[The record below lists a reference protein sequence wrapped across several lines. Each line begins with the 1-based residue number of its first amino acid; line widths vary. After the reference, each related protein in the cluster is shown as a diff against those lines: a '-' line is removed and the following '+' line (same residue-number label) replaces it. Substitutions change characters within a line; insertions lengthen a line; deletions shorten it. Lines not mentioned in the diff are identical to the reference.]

1 MYLLLYL
8 YHICTCVCICI
19 YICICICT
27 RILFTIRDKS
37 SGQCARSPAPAC
49 LSPFQVWKLQNGA
62 ETSQM
67 GLKSPAWVSKE
78 TLENA
83 FDLPAYKG
91 SLISNSVMML
101 TQKVPFPPVPN
112 NLIALAP
119 FKCLLAWSCHRR
131 QTINWCHIK
140 SWHVIKFWEMD
151 NWVPKK
157 VNQLVFPKHN
167 QPISKPAKV
176 FSQWQWAV
184 SAGAEFFPGC
194 KMHFQPFAH
203 LHFTQGCIPSSP
215 RHPLIE

>member
-1 MYLLLYL
+1 MYLYL
-8 YHICTCVCICI
+8 YL
-19 YICICICT
+19 Y
-27 RILFTIRDKS
+27 LYLYPYSLYDKREVVWPARPF
-37 SGQCARSPAPAC
+37 ARSSLLEP
-49 LSPFQVWKLQNGA
+49 LSGLKASKWGWNIPNGA
-62 ETSQM
+62 QISGM
-67 GLKSPAWVSKE
+67 GLKRNTGKCFWPAGLQRKS
-78 TLENA
+78 
-83 FDLPAYKG
+83 DLKLCDDADAKG
-91 SLISNSVMML
+91 ALS
-101 TQKVPFPPVPN
+101 TCVPN

-184 SAGAEFFPGC
+184 SAGAEFFSRLQNA
-194 KMHFQPFAH
+194 FSAFY
-203 LHFTQGCIPSSP
+203 SP
-215 RHPLIE
+215 TFYPRLHPLLPQTPSYRVILGVD